1 MTCTYRFIGANGKQ
15 TVIKGQAAFKAF
27 LADGGLEQLRGEA
40 APKFSGR
47 QAVPQLAPEDVLQ
60 PDTVAAA
67 KDAITKYKK
76 AEAPDPLTPEERA
89 AGEDLLRPAFEA
101 AQRNKPGFDSV
112 LDQVAEK
119 VGGYAKK
126 PGIKKMQRAVT
137 KLATEQEWKVDTMKD
152 LLRGTI
158 VVSTFE
164 EAQEAIDEIGKVYTF
179 DRIKNRLSAD
189 MVDPDGN
196 TLPGKP
202 LPTGYQDI
210 LTNVVLEDGTVAEIQ
225 ISTPEMIAAKNLGHE
240 VYAFEREMPN
250 SPVKTRMVDLQ
261 KKIYS
266 EGLGAYEGRA
276 ANLLKTRAN
285 SAASIGSPFSRTSE
299 GLRGLGSGTQ
309 AVAER
314 QSGATVTGT
323 SATSKNIVPGG
334 KDLKSNFI
342 GTSKQSIPENEPAGK
357 AAPKLSRK
365 QGSVLDR
372 IPALETAAQ
381 GLKEGTVTREQY
393 NKLVNK
399 LKPVTPYAEVPAPA
413 TVADMERGL
422 TSDKVE
428 RIGVPSETL
437 KAGDPV
443 GLRLDIPAYSNNGVW
458 VVSVHEQGAGY
469 SAGKS
474 IGYESVAA
482 VTNPTFGVVEK
493 AALAIAGGKPK
504 ATIAVMKGDWKPI
517 TPKQASTSAKAAL
530 KSEKWVQVGMD
541 PTRHAYFYDRDSMEP
556 VVSADE
562 AIQIGPLVLAKNPV
576 YGKKS
581 DFAFSKRQQLRD
593 AADAIAKMDPD
604 IRDNTQL
611 GDFPGAAAG
620 YMLYEARILAK
631 KPTEKLKRVNENNSF
646 ALWQQFDYIANVD
659 GEYFGVAKQEDPDE
673 PDDESKFVYSFEP
686 LDASNDGA
694 TTATD
699 QTDELFK
706 EMRAS
711 LGGED
716 TNGPFTVA
724 FSTRQQAPNT
734 WPSIEEPDG
743 SEAKP
748 GESITVLRL
757 ASMEGLDNVNAA
769 SLKGLYSY
777 LSMIDDNETGAGSEA
792 AESDTIYAYKVTVPA
807 NGFGDYRLMGKGKV
821 KTGEAAVEAGRQK
834 AKYGGYWYSFPE
846 GTEAEM
852 LGSIPL
858 ADARKAAAKAERASE
873 DAAPWRKQP
882 LTDEE
887 AAKLKGNFD
896 FIGTAA
902 GTEALRE
909 ALGLN
914 FSRRQAGAEMMGINV
929 NQDGDNAYADK
940 IIDGEKTIETRASDS
955 LRPYV
960 GKRVAIVRTGAG
972 PAKAI
977 GEVTIGEPIV
987 VKTQKEFDG
996 YRDQTLVPKGS
1007 KFDIA
1012 PGGVKYLYPV
1022 SNPVRYEQERDVGT
1036 GIVARKVIEPKFSK
1050 RNIFGQ
1056 PAPLANW
1063 TAPLE
1068 TKADNVIY
1076 ALQDKQ
1082 IDTKR
1087 VIEAITQAGN
1097 QIEND
1102 WNVYL
1107 QEELF
1112 HGRTS
1117 KQTTDFLQT
1126 ELRPLVEDMQKRN
1139 VTLDQLEEYLHN
1151 RHAEER
1157 NEQIAKVNP
1166 NMPDGGSGIDTAD
1179 AKAYLDGLTPD
1190 QKRDFTA
1197 LAARI
1202 DAINQA
1208 TRDLL
1213 VNSGLESQE
1222 TVDAWEKAYSNY
1234 VPLYRDDI
1242 DFSTQGAGGMA
1253 TGQGYS
1259 VKGAAARRAMGS
1271 KKAVID
1277 ILANIAMQRERTI
1290 VRAEKNRVA
1299 MSLYGLAVQNPNT
1312 DFWLAIDPA
1321 GQKDPNRAMADL
1333 MTMGISPL
1341 DAKSIIEEPKQRY
1354 VDPNTGLVAERINP
1368 AIRSNPMV
1376 IATRIDGVEKYVFFN
1391 ANDERSQRMASALK
1405 NLDADQLGYITSNF
1419 IAPVTR
1425 WFAQVNTQ
1433 FNPIFGAINFIRDV
1447 QGGVFNLSSTVIA
1460 GEQATVAGEVF
1471 PAMKGIYQATRAE
1484 RKGRPAPAGSY
1495 AQLWDEFQQVG
1506 GQTGYR
1512 DQFVNSEDRAK
1523 ALQRML
1529 DPASW
1534 ATSPL
1539 GKVFTANG
1547 TLKVPMEVAR
1557 KTAAPL
1563 FDWLSD
1569 YNQTMENAVRLAA
1582 YKVALDKGLSKE
1594 EAASIAKNLT
1604 VNFNRKGQLA
1614 TQAGAWYAFFNA
1626 AIQSNARYIE
1636 TLRSPAG
1643 KKIIAGGLMI
1653 GTAQALLLAAA
1664 GFDEDEPPDFIKE
1677 RNLVIPLGTDG
1688 KYFTFPMP
1696 LGFNVIPNTSRVMT
1710 EWALSGFKNTPK
1722 RIGLITGAFLETFN
1736 PIGNSGWS
1744 AQTLAPT
1751 IADPLVALAENRDFT
1766 GKPIAKKD
1774 RSELSPTPGY
1784 TRTKDT
1790 ASWFSKQLSYYLN
1803 LATGGTDFKPGLF
1816 SPTPDQIDYLIG
1828 QITGGVGR
1836 EAMKVEQSITGA
1848 IKGEEVAP
1856 YKIPIVG
1863 RFYGDTQ
1870 ATANISGKFY
1880 ENLTMLNKHEAEING
1895 RKKRGEKLDEYY
1907 KDNPE
1912 ARLYKKANDIESDIT
1927 RLRKRLKALKE
1938 RKASDETIK
1947 LVNTQITAKMK
1958 RLNTMVKDAEK

>member
-1 MTCTYRFIGANGKQ
+1 MTCTYRFVGTNGKQ

-47 QAVPQLAPEDVLQ
+47 QA
-60 PDTVAAA
+60 
-67 KDAITKYKK
+67 
-76 AEAPDPLTPEERA
+76 
-89 AGEDLLRPAFEA
+89 
-101 AQRNKPGFDSV
+101 N
-112 LDQVAEK
+112 
-119 VGGYAKK
+119 
-126 PGIKKMQRAVT
+126 
-137 KLATEQEWKVDTMKD
+137 
-152 LLRGTI
+152 
-158 VVSTFE
+158 
-164 EAQEAIDEIGKVYTF
+164 
-179 DRIKNRLSAD
+179 
-189 MVDPDGN
+189 
-196 TLPGKP
+196 
-202 LPTGYQDI
+202 
-210 LTNVVLEDGTVAEIQ
+210 
-225 ISTPEMIAAKNLGHE
+225 
-240 VYAFEREMPN
+240 
-250 SPVKTRMVDLQ
+250 
-261 KKIYS
+261 
-266 EGLGAYEGRA
+266 
-276 ANLLKTRAN
+276 
-285 SAASIGSPFSRTSE
+285 
-299 GLRGLGSGTQ
+299 
-309 AVAER
+309 
-314 QSGATVTGT
+314 
-323 SATSKNIVPGG
+323 
-334 KDLKSNFI
+334 
-342 GTSKQSIPENEPAGK
+342 
-357 AAPKLSRK
+357 
-365 QGSVLDR
+365 VLDR

-381 GLKEGTVTREQY
+381 GVKEGTVTREQY
-393 NKLVNK
+393 SKLVNK
-399 LKPVTPYAEVPAPA
+399 LKPVTPYAEVPTPA
-413 TVADMERGL
+413 TVADMQRGL

-458 VVSVHEQGAGY
+458 VVSIHEQAAGY

-482 VTNPTFGVVEK
+482 VTKPTFGVVEK

-517 TPKQASTSAKAAL
+517 TPKQASATAKMAM
-530 KSEKWVQVGMD
+530 KNDNWVQVGMD
-541 PTRHAYFYDRDSMEP
+541 PTRHAYFYDRENMEP

-562 AIQIGPLVLAKNPV
+562 AVQIGPLVLAKNPV

-581 DFAFSKRQQLRD
+581 DFAFSKRQELRD
-593 AADAIAKMDPD
+593 AADAIANMDPEV
-604 IRDNTQL
+604 RDDTMI
-611 GDFPGAAAG
+611 GDFPGAADG
-620 YMLYEARILAK
+620 YMLYEARVLLK
-631 KPTEKLKRVNENNSF
+631 KPSEKLKRVNENNSF
-646 ALWQQFDYIANVD
+646 ELWNRYDYVANVD
-659 GEYFGVAKQEDPDE
+659 GELFGVTKQEDPDE
-673 PDDESKFVYSFEP
+673 PDDETKFVYSFAP
-686 LDASNDGA
+686 LDDPFKDV
-694 TTATD
+694 TTTTD

-711 LGGED
+711 LGAGPALSRRQTNTPEFKRFFKDSKVVDGNGEPLVVYHTGVVD
-716 TNGPFTVA
+716 TDELISGAEVQRRLGKKLIFANEGVYFTADPVYSA
-724 FSTRQQAPNT
+724 GYGRNREGVIMYPVYLSIQNPLVITNKKELNALEKLKRVFLSDKARKEAENAGISDRMVSMYITEQYKNELIKKGYDGIINEAYNEIVVFKPTQIKSATGNVGTFDATNPDIRFSRQQDIGAALEDRVDNDFDALVKEYNRLDGTDGGKVLDTDIARELSPEYQADRSRAGEVHEAVSKFIDKLYQERIENT
-734 WPSIEEPDG
+734 SPDG
-743 SEAKP
+743 VVVFMAGGGGAGKSSAGQLLADVFETADIVYDGTLSTYSKAERRIQTALDAGQDVYISYIYREPVDALRNGVLSRAMVTGRTVPLDGLVKGHAGSSE
-748 GESITVLRL
+748 VVNRL
-757 ASMEGLDNVNAA
+757 QEKFGNDPAFKIFAIDNSKGWGNAALVPLEDIPRVKMEGLKEEFENAT
-769 SLKGLYSY
+769 
-777 LSMIDDNETGAGSEA
+777 NEE
-792 AESDTIYAYKVTVPA
+792 Y
-807 NGFGDYRLMGKGKV
+807 
-821 KTGEAAVEAGRQK
+821 EAGRISETVYRATVGESVAATQ
-834 AKYGGYWYSFPE
+834 
-846 GTEAEM
+846 
-852 LGSIPL
+852 
-858 ADARKAAAKAERASE
+858 AD
-873 DAAPWRKQP
+873 RKQ
-882 LTDEE
+882 DEE
-887 AAKLKGNFD
+887 GVRR
-896 FIGTAA
+896 G
-902 GTEALRE
+902 RE
-909 ALGLN
+909 SG
-914 FSRRQAGAEMMGINV
+914 RQ
-929 NQDGDNAYADK
+929 
-940 IIDGEKTIETRASDS
+940 
-955 LRPYV
+955 
-960 GKRVAIVRTGAG
+960 
-972 PAKAI
+972 
-977 GEVTIGEPIV
+977 
-987 VKTQKEFDG
+987 
-996 YRDQTLVPKGS
+996 RD
-1007 KFDIA
+1007 A
-1012 PGGVKYLYPV
+1012 V
-1022 SNPVRYEQERDVGT
+1022 S
-1036 GIVARKVIEPKFSK
+1036 FSK

-1068 TKADNVIY
+1068 TKADNVLY
-1076 ALQDKQ
+1076 ALQNKQ

-1087 VIEAITQAGN
+1087 VIEAITQAGT

-1112 HGRTS
+1112 HGRTA

-1126 ELRPLVEDMQKRN
+1126 ELRPLVEDMQKRG
-1139 VTLDQLEEYLHN
+1139 VTLAELEEYLHN

-1157 NEQIAKVNP
+1157 NKKIAKVNP

-1179 AKAYLDGLTPD
+1179 AKAYLAGLTPE

-1202 DAINQA
+1202 DAINQT

-1222 TVDAWEKAYSNY
+1222 TIDAWDKAYSSY

-1242 DFSTQGAGGMA
+1242 DFSTQGAGGMG

-1259 VKGAAARRAMGS
+1259 VRGAASRRAMGS

-1376 IATRIDGVEKYVFFN
+1376 VATRIDGVEKYVFFN
-1391 ANDERSQRMASALK
+1391 ANDARSQRMASALK
-1405 NLDADQLGYITSNF
+1405 NLDADQLGYVTANF

-1433 FNPIFGAINFIRDV
+1433 FNPIFGAINFIRDSKGAMFNLSTTSIAGKQKAV
-1447 QGGVFNLSSTVIA
+1447 AGGVFS
-1460 GEQATVAGEVF
+1460 
-1471 PAMKGIYQATRAE
+1471 AMKGIYQATRAE

-1512 DQFVNSEDRAK
+1512 DQFVNAEDRAK

-1539 GKVFTANG
+1539 GKVFTAGG

-1569 YNQTMENAVRLAA
+1569 YNQTMENAVRLSA
-1582 YKVALDKGLSKE
+1582 YKVALDQGLSKE

-1604 VNFNRKGQLA
+1604 VNFNRKGQMA

-1626 AIQSNARYIE
+1626 AIQGSARLIE
-1636 TLRSPAG
+1636 TLRGPAG

-1653 GTAQALLLAAA
+1653 GTAQAFLLAAA

-1677 RNLVIPLGTDG
+1677 RNLIIPLGTGG
-1688 KYFTFPMP
+1688 KYLTLPMP

-1710 EWALSGFKNTPK
+1710 EWALSGFKDTPK
-1722 RIGLITGAFLETFN
+1722 RIGQITGALLETFN

-1744 AQTLAPT
+1744 VQTLAPT
-1751 IADPLVALAENRDFT
+1751 IVDPLVALAENRDFT
-1766 GKPIAKKD
+1766 GKNIAKKD

-1790 ASWFSKQLSYYLN
+1790 ASLFSKQLSYYLN

-1836 EAMKVEQSITGA
+1836 EVMKVEQSITGV

-1856 YKIPIVG
+1856 YKIPIAG
-1863 RFYGDTQ
+1863 RFYGDTE

-1880 ENLTMLNKHEAEING
+1880 ENLTKLNKHEAEIEG
-1895 RKKRGEKLDEYY
+1895 RKKRGEKLNEYY

-1912 ARLYKKANDIESDIT
+1912 ARLYKKANDVESDIT
-1927 RLRKRLKALKE
+1927 RLRKRLKALKD
-1938 RKASDETIK
+1938 RDASKESIK
-1947 LVNTQITAKMK
+1947 IVNTQITNKMK
-1958 RLNTMVKDAEK
+1958 RLNTMVKEAED

>member
-1 MTCTYRFIGANGKQ
+1 MTCTYRFVGTNGKQ
-15 TVIKGQAAFKAF
+15 TVIKGKAAFKAF
-27 LADGGLEQLRGEA
+27 LVDGGLEQLRGEA

-47 QAVPQLAPEDVLQ
+47 QA
-60 PDTVAAA
+60 
-67 KDAITKYKK
+67 
-76 AEAPDPLTPEERA
+76 
-89 AGEDLLRPAFEA
+89 
-101 AQRNKPGFDSV
+101 N
-112 LDQVAEK
+112 
-119 VGGYAKK
+119 
-126 PGIKKMQRAVT
+126 
-137 KLATEQEWKVDTMKD
+137 
-152 LLRGTI
+152 
-158 VVSTFE
+158 
-164 EAQEAIDEIGKVYTF
+164 
-179 DRIKNRLSAD
+179 
-189 MVDPDGN
+189 
-196 TLPGKP
+196 
-202 LPTGYQDI
+202 
-210 LTNVVLEDGTVAEIQ
+210 
-225 ISTPEMIAAKNLGHE
+225 
-240 VYAFEREMPN
+240 
-250 SPVKTRMVDLQ
+250 
-261 KKIYS
+261 
-266 EGLGAYEGRA
+266 
-276 ANLLKTRAN
+276 
-285 SAASIGSPFSRTSE
+285 
-299 GLRGLGSGTQ
+299 
-309 AVAER
+309 
-314 QSGATVTGT
+314 
-323 SATSKNIVPGG
+323 
-334 KDLKSNFI
+334 
-342 GTSKQSIPENEPAGK
+342 
-357 AAPKLSRK
+357 
-365 QGSVLDR
+365 VLDR

-381 GLKEGTVTREQY
+381 GVKEGTVTREQY
-393 NKLVNK
+393 DKLVNK
-399 LKPVTPYAEVPAPA
+399 LKPVTPYAEVPTPA
-413 TVADMERGL
+413 TVADMQRGL

-458 VVSVHEQGAGY
+458 VVSIHEQGAGY

-482 VTNPTFGVVEK
+482 VTKPTFGVVEK

-517 TPKQASTSAKAAL
+517 TPKQASATAKMAM
-530 KSEKWVQVGMD
+530 KNDNWVQVGMD
-541 PTRHAYFYDRDSMEP
+541 PTRHAYFYDRENMEP

-562 AIQIGPLVLAKNPV
+562 AVQIGPLVLAKNPV

-581 DFAFSKRQQLRD
+581 DFAFSKRQELRD
-593 AADAIAKMDPD
+593 AADAIAKMDPEV
-604 IRDNTQL
+604 RDDTMI
-611 GDFPGAAAG
+611 GDFPGAADG
-620 YMLYEARILAK
+620 YMLYEARVLLK
-631 KPTEKLKRVNENNSF
+631 KPSEKLKRVNENNSF
-646 ALWQQFDYIANVD
+646 ELWNRYDYVANVD
-659 GEYFGVAKQEDPDE
+659 GELFGVTKQEDPDE
-673 PDDESKFVYSFEP
+673 PDDETRFVYSFAP
-686 LDASNDGA
+686 LDNPNNDV
-694 TTATD
+694 TTVTD

-711 LGGED
+711 LGA
-716 TNGPFTVA
+716 GPA
-724 FSTRQQAPNT
+724 FSQRQ
-734 WPSIEEPDG
+734 
-743 SEAKP
+743 KP
-748 GESITVLRL
+748 VYAYEVVDPRDNNKVMGQYQSVETAR
-757 ASMEGLDNVNAA
+757 AGRDRLDN
-769 SLKGLYSY
+769 
-777 LSMIDDNETGAGSEA
+777 
-792 AESDTIYAYKVTVPA
+792 
-807 NGFGDYRLMGKGKV
+807 
-821 KTGEAAVEAGRQK
+821 
-834 AKYGGYWYSFPE
+834 KYGGYRYRVRKIESGEVKLSRRQTNTPE
-846 GTEAEM
+846 FKRFFKDSKVVDENGQPLVMYHFTDADFNAFDTTRRAVGGEGSWFSNTPGKGYGDENENIMPVYLSLQNPKVIDQMRESDDVLKKKFIEQGYDGVVMMREGKLITAVAFRPEQIKSATGNVGAFDVTNPDIRFSRQQDIGAALEDRVDNDFDALVKEYNRLDGTDGGKVLDTDIARELSPEYRADRSRAGEVHEAVSKFIDKLYQERIENTSPDGVVVFM
-852 LGSIPL
+852 AGGGGAGKSSAGQLL
-858 ADARKAAAKAERASE
+858 ADVFETADIVYDGTLSTYSKAERRIQTALDAGQDVYISYIYREPVDALRNGVLSRAMVTGRTVPLDGLVKGHAGSSE
-873 DAAPWRKQP
+873 AVNRLQEKFGDNPAFKIYAIDNSKGLGKATLEPLENIPRVKMEGLKEEFENATYEEYEAGRISETVYRATVGESVAAAQADRKQ
-882 LTDEE
+882 DEE
-887 AAKLKGNFD
+887 GVRR
-896 FIGTAA
+896 G
-902 GTEALRE
+902 RE
-909 ALGLN
+909 SG
-914 FSRRQAGAEMMGINV
+914 RQ
-929 NQDGDNAYADK
+929 
-940 IIDGEKTIETRASDS
+940 
-955 LRPYV
+955 
-960 GKRVAIVRTGAG
+960 
-972 PAKAI
+972 
-977 GEVTIGEPIV
+977 
-987 VKTQKEFDG
+987 
-996 YRDQTLVPKGS
+996 RD
-1007 KFDIA
+1007 A
-1012 PGGVKYLYPV
+1012 V
-1022 SNPVRYEQERDVGT
+1022 S
-1036 GIVARKVIEPKFSK
+1036 FSK

-1068 TKADNVIY
+1068 TKADNVLY
-1076 ALQDKQ
+1076 ALQNKQ

-1087 VIEAITQAGN
+1087 VIEAITQAGT

-1112 HGRTS
+1112 HGRTA

-1126 ELRPLVEDMQKRN
+1126 ELRPLVEDMQKRG
-1139 VTLDQLEEYLHN
+1139 VTLAQFEEYLHN

-1157 NEQIAKVNP
+1157 NKKIAKVNP

-1179 AKAYLDGLTPD
+1179 AKAYLAGLTPE

-1202 DAINQA
+1202 DAINQT

-1222 TVDAWEKAYSNY
+1222 TINAWDKAYSSY

-1242 DFSTQGAGGMA
+1242 DFSTQGAGGMG

-1259 VKGAAARRAMGS
+1259 VRGAASRRAMGS

-1376 IATRIDGVEKYVFFN
+1376 VATRVDGVEKYVFFN

-1405 NLDADQLGYITSNF
+1405 NLDADQLGYITANF
-1419 IAPVTR
+1419 IAPATR

-1433 FNPIFGAINFIRDV
+1433 FNPIFGAINFIRDSK
-1447 QGGVFNLSSTVIA
+1447 GAMFNLSTTAIA
-1460 GEQATVAGEVF
+1460 GKQKAVAGGVF
-1471 PAMKGIYQATRAE
+1471 PAMKGIYQATRTE
-1484 RKGRPAPAGSY
+1484 RKGGPAPAGSY

-1539 GKVFTANG
+1539 GKVFTAGG
-1547 TLKVPMEVAR
+1547 TLKVPMEIAR

-1569 YNQTMENAVRLAA
+1569 YNQTMENAVRLSA
-1582 YKVALDKGLSKE
+1582 YKVALDQGLSKE

-1604 VNFNRKGQLA
+1604 VNFNRKGQMA

-1626 AIQSNARYIE
+1626 AIQGSARLIE
-1636 TLRSPAG
+1636 TLRGPAG

-1653 GTAQALLLAAA
+1653 GTAQAFLLAAA

-1677 RNLVIPLGTDG
+1677 RNLIIPLGTGG
-1688 KYFTFPMP
+1688 KYLTLPMP

-1710 EWALSGFKNTPK
+1710 EWALSGFKETPK
-1722 RIGLITGAFLETFN
+1722 RIGQITGALLETFN

-1744 AQTLAPT
+1744 VQTLAPT
-1751 IADPLVALAENRDFT
+1751 IIDPLVALAENRDFT
-1766 GKPIAKKD
+1766 GKNIAKKD
-1774 RSELSPTPGY
+1774 RSELAPTPGY

-1790 ASWFSKQLSYYLN
+1790 ASFFSKQLSYYLN

-1836 EAMKVEQSITGA
+1836 EAMKIEQSITGA
-1848 IKGEEVAP
+1848 VKGEEVAP

-1863 RFYGDTQ
+1863 RFYGDTE

-1880 ENLTMLNKHEAEING
+1880 ENLTKLNKHEAEIEG

-1912 ARLYKKANDIESDIT
+1912 ARLYKKANDVESDIT
-1927 RLRKRLKALKE
+1927 RLRKRLKVLKE
-1938 RKASDETIK
+1938 RDASKESIK
-1947 LVNTQITAKMK
+1947 LVNTQITNKMK
-1958 RLNTMVKDAEK
+1958 RLNTMVKEAED

>member
-1 MTCTYRFIGANGKQ
+1 MTCTYRFVGTNGKQ

-47 QAVPQLAPEDVLQ
+47 QA
-60 PDTVAAA
+60 
-67 KDAITKYKK
+67 
-76 AEAPDPLTPEERA
+76 
-89 AGEDLLRPAFEA
+89 
-101 AQRNKPGFDSV
+101 N
-112 LDQVAEK
+112 
-119 VGGYAKK
+119 
-126 PGIKKMQRAVT
+126 
-137 KLATEQEWKVDTMKD
+137 
-152 LLRGTI
+152 
-158 VVSTFE
+158 
-164 EAQEAIDEIGKVYTF
+164 
-179 DRIKNRLSAD
+179 
-189 MVDPDGN
+189 
-196 TLPGKP
+196 
-202 LPTGYQDI
+202 
-210 LTNVVLEDGTVAEIQ
+210 
-225 ISTPEMIAAKNLGHE
+225 
-240 VYAFEREMPN
+240 
-250 SPVKTRMVDLQ
+250 
-261 KKIYS
+261 
-266 EGLGAYEGRA
+266 
-276 ANLLKTRAN
+276 
-285 SAASIGSPFSRTSE
+285 
-299 GLRGLGSGTQ
+299 
-309 AVAER
+309 
-314 QSGATVTGT
+314 
-323 SATSKNIVPGG
+323 
-334 KDLKSNFI
+334 
-342 GTSKQSIPENEPAGK
+342 
-357 AAPKLSRK
+357 
-365 QGSVLDR
+365 VLDR

-381 GLKEGTVTREQY
+381 GIKEGTVTREQY
-393 NKLVNK
+393 SKLVNK

-413 TVADMERGL
+413 TVADMQRGL

-428 RIGVPSETL
+428 RIGVPSKTL

-443 GLRLDIPAYSNNGVW
+443 GLRLDIPAYANHGVW
-458 VVSVHEQGAGY
+458 VVSVHEQEAGY

-482 VTNPTFGVVEK
+482 VTKPTFGVVEK

-504 ATIAVMKGDWKPI
+504 ATIAVMKGDWKPV
-517 TPKQASTSAKAAL
+517 TPKQASTAAKAAL
-530 KSEKWVQVGMD
+530 KSDKWVQVGMD

-581 DFAFSKRQQLRD
+581 DFAFSKRQEIRE

-604 IRDNTQL
+604 VRDDTQL
-611 GDFPGAAAG
+611 GDFPGAASG
-620 YMLYEARILAK
+620 YMLYEARVMLK
-631 KPTEKLKRVNENNSF
+631 KPSDKLKRVNENNSF
-646 ALWQQFDYIANVD
+646 ALWQQFDFIANVD
-659 GEYFGVAKQEDPDE
+659 GEHFGIAKQEDPDE
-673 PDDESKFVYSFEP
+673 PDDETKFVYSFEP
-686 LDASNDGA
+686 LDNPDGGA
-694 TTATD
+694 TTTTD

-711 LGGED
+711 LGGAPALSRRQDDIGAKLQDRVDNDFDALVKEYNRLDGTDGGKVLD
-716 TNGPFTVA
+716 TDIARELSPEYRADRSRAGEVHEAVSSFIDKLYQE
-724 FSTRQQAPNT
+724 RIENT
-734 WPSIEEPDG
+734 SPDG
-743 SEAKP
+743 VVVFMAGGGGAGKSSAGQLLADVFETADIVYDGTLSTYNKAERRIQTALDAGQDVYISYIYREPVDALRNGVLSRAMKTGRTVPLDGLVKGHAGSSE
-748 GESITVLRL
+748 TVNRL
-757 ASMEGLDNVNAA
+757 QEKFGNDPAFKIFAIDNSRGVGKATLVPLEDIPRVKMEGLKEEFENAT
-769 SLKGLYSY
+769 
-777 LSMIDDNETGAGSEA
+777 NEE
-792 AESDTIYAYKVTVPA
+792 Y
-807 NGFGDYRLMGKGKV
+807 
-821 KTGEAAVEAGRQK
+821 EAGRISETVYR
-834 AKYGGYWYSFPE
+834 ATVGESV
-846 GTEAEM
+846 
-852 LGSIPL
+852 
-858 ADARKAAAKAERASE
+858 AAAQA
-873 DAAPWRKQP
+873 DRKQ
-882 LTDEE
+882 DEE
-887 AAKLKGNFD
+887 GV
-896 FIGTAA
+896 
-902 GTEALRE
+902 
-909 ALGLN
+909 
-914 FSRRQAGAEMMGINV
+914 RRRGEFG
-929 NQDGDNAYADK
+929 GERNA
-940 IIDGEKTIETRASDS
+940 
-955 LRPYV
+955 
-960 GKRVAIVRTGAG
+960 
-972 PAKAI
+972 
-977 GEVTIGEPIV
+977 
-987 VKTQKEFDG
+987 
-996 YRDQTLVPKGS
+996 
-1007 KFDIA
+1007 
-1012 PGGVKYLYPV
+1012 V
-1022 SNPVRYEQERDVGT
+1022 S
-1036 GIVARKVIEPKFSK
+1036 FSK

-1068 TKADNVIY
+1068 TKADTVLY
-1076 ALQDKQ
+1076 ALQNKQ

-1087 VIEAITQAGN
+1087 VIEAITQAGTR
-1097 QIEND
+1097 IEND

-1112 HGRTS
+1112 HGRTA

-1126 ELRPLVEDMQKRN
+1126 ELRPLVEDMQRRK
-1139 VTLDQLEEYLHN
+1139 VTLAQLEEYLHN

-1157 NEQIAKVNP
+1157 NKQIAKVNP

-1179 AKAYLDGLTPD
+1179 AKAYLAGLTPD
-1190 QKRDFTA
+1190 QKRNFTA

-1202 DAINQA
+1202 DAINQN

-1242 DFSTQGAGGMA
+1242 DFSTQGAGGMR

-1259 VKGAAARRAMGS
+1259 VRGGASRRAMGS

-1333 MTMGISPL
+1333 MTLGISPL
-1341 DAKSIIEEPKQRY
+1341 DAKNIIEEPKQRY

-1376 IATRIDGVEKYVFFN
+1376 VAARVDGVEKYVFFN

-1405 NLDADQLGYITSNF
+1405 NLDADQLGYITANF
-1419 IAPVTR
+1419 IAPATR
-1425 WFAQVNTQ
+1425 WFASVNTQ
-1433 FNPIFGAINFIRDV
+1433 YNPIFGAINFIRDSK
-1447 QGGVFNLSSTVIA
+1447 GAMFNLSTTAIA
-1460 GEQATVAGEVF
+1460 GQQKAVAGGVF

-1495 AQLWDEFQQVG
+1495 AQLWEEFQEVG

-1534 ATSPL
+1534 ANSPL
-1539 GKVFTANG
+1539 GRVFTAGG

-1569 YNQTMENAVRLAA
+1569 YNQTMENAVRLSA
-1582 YKVALDKGLSKE
+1582 YKVALDRGLSKE
-1594 EAASIAKNLT
+1594 EAASVAKNLT
-1604 VNFNRKGQLA
+1604 VNFNRKGQMA

-1626 AIQSNARYIE
+1626 AIQGSARLIE
-1636 TLRSPAG
+1636 TLRGPAG

-1653 GTAQALLLAAA
+1653 GTAQAFLLAAA
-1664 GFDEDEPPDFIKE
+1664 GFDDDEPPDFIKE
-1677 RNLVIPLGTDG
+1677 RNLIIPLGTGG
-1688 KYFTFPMP
+1688 KYLTLPMP

-1722 RIGLITGAFLETFN
+1722 RIGQITGAFLETFN

-1744 AQTLAPT
+1744 VQTLAPT
-1751 IADPLVALAENRDFT
+1751 IVDPLVALAENRDFT

-1774 RSELSPTPGY
+1774 RSDLSPTPGY

-1790 ASWFSKQLSYYLN
+1790 ASWFSKQFSYFLN
-1803 LATGGTDFKPGLF
+1803 LATGGTNYKPGLF

-1836 EAMKVEQSITGA
+1836 EAMKIEQSITGA
-1848 IKGEEVAP
+1848 VKGEEVAP
-1856 YKIPIVG
+1856 YKIPIAG

-1880 ENLTMLNKHEAEING
+1880 ENLTMLNKHEAEIKG
-1895 RKKRGEKLDEYY
+1895 RKKDRESLGDYY
-1907 KDNPE
+1907 EQYPE
-1912 ARLYKKANDIESDIT
+1912 ARLYEKANSIESDIKS
-1927 RLRKRLKALKE
+1927 LNKRLKELKDK
-1938 RKASDETIK
+1938 KASDESIK
-1947 LVNTQITAKMK
+1947 IVKTQITSKMK
-1958 RLNTMVKDAEK
+1958 RLNDMVKEVEK

>member
-1 MTCTYRFIGANGKQ
+1 MTCTYRFTGANGKQ

-40 APKFSGR
+40 APKFSK
-47 QAVPQLAPEDVLQ
+47 QQNLPELAPEDVLR
-60 PDTVAAA
+60 PDTIAAA

-76 AEAPDPLTPEERA
+76 AEGPDPLTAEDRA
-89 AGEDLLRPAFEA
+89 LGEIMLQPALEA
-101 AQRNKPGFDSV
+101 AKNNKPGFDAV
-112 LDQVAEK
+112 LDKVAEK
-119 VGGYAKK
+119 IGGYAKK

-137 KLATEQEWKVDTMKD
+137 KLVTEQEWDVASMKD

-189 MVDPDGN
+189 MVDPDGK

-240 VYAFEREMPN
+240 VYAFEREMSN

-261 KKIYS
+261 KNIYS
-266 EGLGAYEGRA
+266 EGLEAYKRRALASASARSPARA
-276 ANLLKTRAN
+276 ANFLKTSAN

-342 GTSKQSIPENEPAGK
+342 GTSEQSIPENEPAGK

-365 QGSVLDR
+365 QGGVLDR

-381 GLKEGTVTREQY
+381 GIKEGTVTKEQY

-399 LKPVTPYAEVPAPA
+399 LKPVTPYTEVPSPA
-413 TVADMERGL
+413 TQADMERGL

-443 GLRLDIPAYSNNGVW
+443 GLRLDIPAYANHGVW
-458 VVSVHEQGAGY
+458 VVSVHEQEAGY
-469 SAGKS
+469 AAGKS

-482 VTNPTFGVVEK
+482 VTKPTFGVVEK

-504 ATIAVMKGDWKPI
+504 ATIAVMKGDWKPV
-517 TPKQASTSAKAAL
+517 TPKQASATAKMAM
-530 KSEKWVQVGMD
+530 KNDNWVQVGMD
-541 PTRHAYFYDRDSMEP
+541 PTRHAYFYDRENMEP

-562 AIQIGPLVLAKNPV
+562 AVQIGPLVLAKNPV

-581 DFAFSKRQQLRD
+581 DFAFSKRQELRD
-593 AADAIAKMDPD
+593 AADAIAKMDPEV
-604 IRDNTQL
+604 RDDTMI
-611 GDFPGAAAG
+611 GDFPGAADG
-620 YMLYEARILAK
+620 YMLYEARVLLK
-631 KPTEKLKRVNENNSF
+631 KPSEKLKRVNENNSF
-646 ALWQQFDYIANVD
+646 ELWNRYDYVANVD
-659 GEYFGVAKQEDPDE
+659 GELFGVTKQEDPDE
-673 PDDESKFVYSFEP
+673 PDDESKFVYSFAP
-686 LDASNDGA
+686 LDDPFKDV

-711 LGGED
+711 LG
-716 TNGPFTVA
+716 
-724 FSTRQQAPNT
+724 
-734 WPSIEEPDG
+734 
-743 SEAKP
+743 
-748 GESITVLRL
+748 
-757 ASMEGLDNVNAA
+757 
-769 SLKGLYSY
+769 
-777 LSMIDDNETGAGSEA
+777 
-792 AESDTIYAYKVTVPA
+792 
-807 NGFGDYRLMGKGKV
+807 
-821 KTGEAAVEAGRQK
+821 
-834 AKYGGYWYSFPE
+834 
-846 GTEAEM
+846 
-852 LGSIPL
+852 
-858 ADARKAAAKAERASE
+858 
-873 DAAPWRKQP
+873 AAP
-882 LTDEE
+882 
-887 AAKLKGNFD
+887 
-896 FIGTAA
+896 
-902 GTEALRE
+902 AL
-909 ALGLN
+909 
-914 FSRRQAGAEMMGINV
+914 SRRQAGAEMMGINV

-940 IIDGEKTIETRASDS
+940 IVDGEKTIETRASDS

-1022 SNPVRYEQERDVGT
+1022 SKPVRYEQERDVGT
-1036 GIVARKVIEPKFSK
+1036 GIVARKVIEPKPDIRYSK

-1068 TKADNVIY
+1068 TKADNVLY
-1076 ALQDKQ
+1076 ALQNKQ

-1087 VIEAITQAGN
+1087 VIEAITQAGT

-1102 WNVYL
+1102 WNAYL

-1112 HGRTS
+1112 HGRTA

-1126 ELRPLVEDMQKRN
+1126 ELRPLVEDMQKRGVN
-1139 VTLDQLEEYLHN
+1139 LDEFEEYLHN

-1157 NEQIAKVNP
+1157 NKQIAKVNQ

-1179 AKAYLDGLTPD
+1179 AKAYLAGLTPD

-1202 DAINQA
+1202 DAINQN

-1222 TVDAWEKAYSNY
+1222 MVDAWEKSYSSY

-1242 DFSTQGAGGMA
+1242 DFSTQGAGGMR

-1259 VKGAAARRAMGS
+1259 VKGAASRRAMGS
-1271 KKAVID
+1271 KKPVID

-1321 GQKDPNRAMADL
+1321 GQKDSNRAMADL
-1333 MTMGISPL
+1333 MTLGISPL
-1341 DAKSIIEEPKQRY
+1341 DAKNIIEEPKQRY

-1376 IATRIDGVEKYVFFN
+1376 VATRVDGVEKYVFFN

-1405 NLDADQLGYITSNF
+1405 NLDADQLGYVTANF
-1419 IAPVTR
+1419 IAPATR

-1433 FNPIFGAINFIRDV
+1433 FNPIFGAINFIRDSK
-1447 QGGVFNLSSTVIA
+1447 GAMFNLSTTAIA
-1460 GEQATVAGEVF
+1460 GKQKAVAAGVF
-1471 PAMKGIYQATRAE
+1471 SAMKGIYQATRAE
-1484 RKGRPAPAGSY
+1484 RKGGPAPAGSY

-1539 GKVFTANG
+1539 GKVFTAGG

-1569 YNQTMENAVRLAA
+1569 YNQTMENAVRLSA
-1582 YKVALDKGLSKE
+1582 YKVALDQGLSKE

-1604 VNFNRKGQLA
+1604 VNFNRKGQMA

-1626 AIQSNARYIE
+1626 AIQGSARLIE
-1636 TLRSPAG
+1636 TLRGPAG
-1643 KKIIAGGLMI
+1643 KKIVAGGLMI
-1653 GTAQALLLAAA
+1653 GTAQAFLLAAA

-1677 RNLVIPLGTDG
+1677 RNLIIPLGTGG
-1688 KYFTFPMP
+1688 KYLTLPMP

-1710 EWALSGFKNTPK
+1710 EWAMSGFKNTPK
-1722 RIGLITGAFLETFN
+1722 RIGQITGAFLETFN

-1744 AQTLAPT
+1744 VQTLAPT
-1751 IADPLVALAENRDFT
+1751 IVDPLVALAENKDFT
-1766 GKPIAKKD
+1766 GKNIAKKD

-1790 ASWFSKQLSYYLN
+1790 ASWFSKQFSYYLN
-1803 LATGGTDFKPGLF
+1803 LATGGTDYKPGLF

-1836 EAMKVEQSITGA
+1836 EAMKIEQSITGA
-1848 IKGEEVAP
+1848 VKGEEVAP

-1880 ENLTMLNKHEAEING
+1880 ENLTMLNKHEAEIKG
-1895 RKKRGEKLDEYY
+1895 RKKDRESLSDYY
-1907 KDNPE
+1907 EQYPE
-1912 ARLYKKANDIESDIT
+1912 ARLYEKANSIESDIKS
-1927 RLRKRLKALKE
+1927 LNKRLKELKE
-1938 RKASDETIK
+1938 REGSEESVKIVK
-1947 LVNTQITAKMK
+1947 TQITAKMK
-1958 RLNTMVKDAEK
+1958 RLNDMVKDAEE

>member
-1 MTCTYRFIGANGKQ
+1 MTCTYRFIGTNGKQ

-47 QAVPQLAPEDVLQ
+47 QA
-60 PDTVAAA
+60 
-67 KDAITKYKK
+67 
-76 AEAPDPLTPEERA
+76 
-89 AGEDLLRPAFEA
+89 
-101 AQRNKPGFDSV
+101 N
-112 LDQVAEK
+112 
-119 VGGYAKK
+119 
-126 PGIKKMQRAVT
+126 
-137 KLATEQEWKVDTMKD
+137 
-152 LLRGTI
+152 
-158 VVSTFE
+158 
-164 EAQEAIDEIGKVYTF
+164 
-179 DRIKNRLSAD
+179 
-189 MVDPDGN
+189 
-196 TLPGKP
+196 
-202 LPTGYQDI
+202 
-210 LTNVVLEDGTVAEIQ
+210 
-225 ISTPEMIAAKNLGHE
+225 
-240 VYAFEREMPN
+240 
-250 SPVKTRMVDLQ
+250 
-261 KKIYS
+261 
-266 EGLGAYEGRA
+266 
-276 ANLLKTRAN
+276 
-285 SAASIGSPFSRTSE
+285 
-299 GLRGLGSGTQ
+299 
-309 AVAER
+309 
-314 QSGATVTGT
+314 
-323 SATSKNIVPGG
+323 
-334 KDLKSNFI
+334 
-342 GTSKQSIPENEPAGK
+342 
-357 AAPKLSRK
+357 
-365 QGSVLDR
+365 VLDR

-381 GLKEGTVTREQY
+381 GVKEGTVTREQY
-393 NKLVNK
+393 SKLVNK

-413 TVADMERGL
+413 TVADMQRGL

-458 VVSVHEQGAGY
+458 VVSIHEQGAGY

-482 VTNPTFGVVEK
+482 VTKPTFGVVEK

-504 ATIAVMKGDWKPI
+504 ATIAVMKGDWKPV
-517 TPKQASTSAKAAL
+517 TPKQASTTAKAAL
-530 KSEKWVQVGMD
+530 KSDKWVQVGMD
-541 PTRHAYFYDRDSMEP
+541 PTRHAYFYDRASMEP

-581 DFAFSKRQQLRD
+581 DFAFSKRQELRD
-593 AADAIAKMDPD
+593 AADAIAKMDPEV
-604 IRDNTQL
+604 RDDTMI
-611 GDFPGAAAG
+611 GDFPGAADG
-620 YMLYEARILAK
+620 YMLYEARVLLK
-631 KPTEKLKRVNENNSF
+631 KPSEKLKRVNENNSF
-646 ALWQQFDYIANVD
+646 ELWNRYDFIANVD

-673 PDDESKFVYSFEP
+673 EDDETKFIYSFAP
-686 LDASNDGA
+686 LDNPDNDV
-694 TTATD
+694 TTVTD

-711 LGGED
+711 LGEAPALSRRQTNTPEFKRFFKDSKVVDENGEPLVVYHTGVVD
-716 TNGPFTVA
+716 TDELISGAEVQRRLGKKLIFANEGVYFTADPVYSA
-724 FSTRQQAPNT
+724 AYGRNREGVIMYPVYLSIQNPLVITNKKELNALEKLKRVFLSDKARKEAENAGISDRMVSMYITEQYKNELIKKGYDGIINEAYNEIVVFKPTQIKSATGNVGTFDVTNPDIRFSKQQDIGAALEDRVDNDFDALVKEYNRLDGTEGGKVLDTDIARELSPEYRADRSRAGEVHEAVSKFIDKLYQERIENT
-734 WPSIEEPDG
+734 SPDG
-743 SEAKP
+743 VVVFMAGGGGAGKSSAGELISEVF
-748 GESITVLRL
+748 ESADIVYDGTLSTYSKAERRIQTALDAGQDVYISYIYREPIDALRNGVLSRAMTTGRTVPLDGLVKGHAGSSETVNRL
-757 ASMEGLDNVNAA
+757 QEKFGNDPAFKIYAIDNSKGWGKATLQSLEDIPRVKMEGLKEEFENAT
-769 SLKGLYSY
+769 YEEY
-777 LSMIDDNETGAGSEA
+777 
-792 AESDTIYAYKVTVPA
+792 
-807 NGFGDYRLMGKGKV
+807 
-821 KTGEAAVEAGRQK
+821 EAGRI
-834 AKYGGYWYSFPE
+834 S
-846 GTEAEM
+846 EAVYRATVGE
-852 LGSIPL
+852 SV
-858 ADARKAAAKAERASE
+858 AAAQA
-873 DAAPWRKQP
+873 DRKQ
-882 LTDEE
+882 DE
-887 AAKLKGNFD
+887 KSVRQG
-896 FIGTAA
+896 
-902 GTEALRE
+902 RE
-909 ALGLN
+909 SG
-914 FSRRQAGAEMMGINV
+914 RQR
-929 NQDGDNAYADK
+929 NA
-940 IIDGEKTIETRASDS
+940 
-955 LRPYV
+955 
-960 GKRVAIVRTGAG
+960 
-972 PAKAI
+972 
-977 GEVTIGEPIV
+977 
-987 VKTQKEFDG
+987 
-996 YRDQTLVPKGS
+996 
-1007 KFDIA
+1007 
-1012 PGGVKYLYPV
+1012 V
-1022 SNPVRYEQERDVGT
+1022 S
-1036 GIVARKVIEPKFSK
+1036 FSK

-1068 TKADNVIY
+1068 TKADNVLY
-1076 ALQDKQ
+1076 ALQNKQ

-1087 VIEAITQAGN
+1087 VIEAITQAGT

-1112 HGRTS
+1112 HGRTA

-1126 ELRPLVEDMQKRN
+1126 ELRPLVEDMQKRG
-1139 VTLDQLEEYLHN
+1139 VTLAEFEEYLHN

-1157 NEQIAKVNP
+1157 NKKIAKVNP
-1166 NMPDGGSGIDTAD
+1166 KMPDGGSGIDTAD
-1179 AKAYLDGLTPD
+1179 AKAYLAGLTPE

-1202 DAINQA
+1202 DAINQT

-1222 TVDAWEKAYSNY
+1222 TIDAWDKAYSNY

-1242 DFSTQGAGGMA
+1242 DFSTQGAGGMG

-1259 VKGAAARRAMGS
+1259 VKGAASRRAMGS

-1376 IATRIDGVEKYVFFN
+1376 VATRVDGVEKYVFFN

-1433 FNPIFGAINFIRDV
+1433 FNPIFGAINFIRDSK
-1447 QGGVFNLSSTVIA
+1447 GAMFNLSTTAIA
-1460 GEQATVAGEVF
+1460 GKQKAVAGGVF

-1539 GKVFTANG
+1539 GKVFTAGG

-1569 YNQTMENAVRLAA
+1569 YNQTMENAVRLSA
-1582 YKVALDKGLSKE
+1582 YKVALDQGMSKE
-1594 EAASIAKNLT
+1594 EAASVAKNLT
-1604 VNFNRKGQLA
+1604 VNFNRKGQMA

-1626 AIQSNARYIE
+1626 AIQGSARLIE
-1636 TLRSPAG
+1636 TLRGPAG

-1653 GTAQALLLAAA
+1653 GTAQAFLLAAA

-1677 RNLVIPLGTDG
+1677 RNLIIPLGIGG
-1688 KYFTFPMP
+1688 KYLTLPMP

-1710 EWALSGFKNTPK
+1710 EWAMSGFKDTPK
-1722 RIGLITGAFLETFN
+1722 RIGQITGALLETFN

-1744 AQTLAPT
+1744 VQTLAPT
-1751 IADPLVALAENRDFT
+1751 IIDPLVALAENRDFT

-1774 RSELSPTPGY
+1774 RSDLSPTPGY

-1790 ASWFSKQLSYYLN
+1790 ASFFSKQFSYYLN
-1803 LATGGTDFKPGLF
+1803 LATGGTDYKPGLF

-1828 QITGGVGR
+1828 QVTGGVGR
-1836 EAMKVEQSITGA
+1836 EAMKIEQSITGA

-1856 YKIPIVG
+1856 YKMPIVG
-1863 RFYGDTQ
+1863 RFYGDTE

-1880 ENLTMLNKHEAEING
+1880 ENLTMLNKHEAEIKG
-1895 RKKRGEKLDEYY
+1895 RKKDRESLADYYEEY
-1907 KDNPE
+1907 PE
-1912 ARLYKKANDIESDIT
+1912 ARLFEKANSIESDIKS
-1927 RLRKRLKALKE
+1927 LNKRLKELKE
-1938 RKASDETIK
+1938 KKASDESMKIVK
-1947 LVNTQITAKMK
+1947 TQITAKMK
-1958 RLNTMVKDAEK
+1958 RLNDMVKDVEK

>member
-1 MTCTYRFIGANGKQ
+1 MTCTYRFVGTNGKQ

-47 QAVPQLAPEDVLQ
+47 QA
-60 PDTVAAA
+60 
-67 KDAITKYKK
+67 
-76 AEAPDPLTPEERA
+76 
-89 AGEDLLRPAFEA
+89 
-101 AQRNKPGFDSV
+101 N
-112 LDQVAEK
+112 
-119 VGGYAKK
+119 
-126 PGIKKMQRAVT
+126 
-137 KLATEQEWKVDTMKD
+137 
-152 LLRGTI
+152 
-158 VVSTFE
+158 
-164 EAQEAIDEIGKVYTF
+164 
-179 DRIKNRLSAD
+179 
-189 MVDPDGN
+189 
-196 TLPGKP
+196 
-202 LPTGYQDI
+202 
-210 LTNVVLEDGTVAEIQ
+210 
-225 ISTPEMIAAKNLGHE
+225 
-240 VYAFEREMPN
+240 
-250 SPVKTRMVDLQ
+250 
-261 KKIYS
+261 
-266 EGLGAYEGRA
+266 
-276 ANLLKTRAN
+276 
-285 SAASIGSPFSRTSE
+285 
-299 GLRGLGSGTQ
+299 
-309 AVAER
+309 
-314 QSGATVTGT
+314 
-323 SATSKNIVPGG
+323 
-334 KDLKSNFI
+334 
-342 GTSKQSIPENEPAGK
+342 
-357 AAPKLSRK
+357 
-365 QGSVLDR
+365 VLDR

-381 GLKEGTVTREQY
+381 GIKEGTVTREQY
-393 NKLVNK
+393 SKLVNK

-413 TVADMERGL
+413 TVADMQRGL

-428 RIGVPSETL
+428 RIGIPSKTL

-443 GLRLDIPAYSNNGVW
+443 GLRLDIPAYANHGVW
-458 VVSVHEQGAGY
+458 VVSVHEQEAGY

-482 VTNPTFGVVEK
+482 VTKPTFGVVEK

-504 ATIAVMKGDWKPI
+504 ATIAVMKGDWKPV
-517 TPKQASTSAKAAL
+517 TPKQASTAAKAAL
-530 KSEKWVQVGMD
+530 KSDKWVQVGMD

-581 DFAFSKRQQLRD
+581 DFAFSKRQEIRE

-604 IRDNTQL
+604 VRDDTQL
-611 GDFPGAAAG
+611 GDFPGAASG
-620 YMLYEARILAK
+620 YMLYEARVMLK
-631 KPTEKLKRVNENNSF
+631 KPSDKLKRVNENNSF
-646 ALWQQFDYIANVD
+646 ALWQQFDFIANVD
-659 GEYFGVAKQEDPDE
+659 GEHFGIAKQEDPDE
-673 PDDESKFVYSFEP
+673 PDDETKFVYSFEP
-686 LDASNDGA
+686 LDNPDGGA
-694 TTATD
+694 TTTTD

-711 LGGED
+711 LGG
-716 TNGPFTVA
+716 
-724 FSTRQQAPNT
+724 AP
-734 WPSIEEPDG
+734 
-743 SEAKP
+743 
-748 GESITVLRL
+748 
-757 ASMEGLDNVNAA
+757 
-769 SLKGLYSY
+769 
-777 LSMIDDNETGAGSEA
+777 
-792 AESDTIYAYKVTVPA
+792 
-807 NGFGDYRLMGKGKV
+807 
-821 KTGEAAVEAGRQK
+821 
-834 AKYGGYWYSFPE
+834 
-846 GTEAEM
+846 
-852 LGSIPL
+852 
-858 ADARKAAAKAERASE
+858 
-873 DAAPWRKQP
+873 
-882 LTDEE
+882 
-887 AAKLKGNFD
+887 
-896 FIGTAA
+896 
-902 GTEALRE
+902 AL
-909 ALGLN
+909 
-914 FSRRQAGAEMMGINV
+914 SRRQAGAEMMGINV

-987 VKTQKEFDG
+987 VNTQKEFDS

-1012 PGGVKYLYPV
+1012 PGGIKYLYPV

-1036 GIVARKVIEPKFSK
+1036 GIVARKVIEPKFSQRQKPVYTYEVIDPRNNNKVMGQYQSASTARAGRDRLDNKYGAYRYQVRRIEGGEPKLSRRQDDIGAALQDRVDNDFDALVKEYNRLDGTDGGKVLDTDIARELSPEYRADRSRAGEVHEAVSSFIDKLYQERIENTSPDGVVVFMAGGGGAGKSSAGQLLADVFETADIVYDGTLSTYNKAERRIQTALDAGQDVYISYIYREPVDALRNGVLSRAMKTGRTVPLDGLVKGHAGSSETVNRLQEKFGNDPAFKIFAIDNSRGVGKATLVPLEDIPRVKMEGLKEEFENATNEEYEAGRISETVYRATVGESVAAAQADRKQDEEGVRRRGEFGGERNAVSFSK

-1068 TKADNVIY
+1068 TKADTVLY
-1076 ALQDKQ
+1076 ALQNKQ

-1087 VIEAITQAGN
+1087 VIEAITQAGTR
-1097 QIEND
+1097 IEND

-1112 HGRTS
+1112 HGRTA

-1126 ELRPLVEDMQKRN
+1126 ELRPLVEDMQRRK
-1139 VTLDQLEEYLHN
+1139 VTLAQLEEYLHN

-1157 NEQIAKVNP
+1157 NKQIAKVNP

-1179 AKAYLDGLTPD
+1179 AKAYLAGLTPD
-1190 QKRDFTA
+1190 QKRNFTA

-1202 DAINQA
+1202 DAINQN

-1242 DFSTQGAGGMA
+1242 DFSTQGAGGMR

-1259 VKGAAARRAMGS
+1259 VRGGASRRAMGS

-1333 MTMGISPL
+1333 MTLGISPL
-1341 DAKSIIEEPKQRY
+1341 DAKNIIEEPKQRY

-1376 IATRIDGVEKYVFFN
+1376 VAARVDGVEKYVFFN

-1405 NLDADQLGYITSNF
+1405 NLDADQLGYITANF
-1419 IAPVTR
+1419 IAPATR
-1425 WFAQVNTQ
+1425 WFASVNTQ
-1433 FNPIFGAINFIRDV
+1433 YNPIFGAINFIRDSK
-1447 QGGVFNLSSTVIA
+1447 GAMFNLSTTAIA
-1460 GEQATVAGEVF
+1460 GQQKAVAGGVF

-1495 AQLWDEFQQVG
+1495 AQLWEEFQEVG

-1534 ATSPL
+1534 ANSPL
-1539 GKVFTANG
+1539 GRVFTAGG

-1563 FDWLSD
+1563 FDWLAD
-1569 YNQTMENAVRLAA
+1569 YNQTMENAVRLSA
-1582 YKVALDKGLSKE
+1582 YKVALDRGLSKE
-1594 EAASIAKNLT
+1594 EAASVAKNLT
-1604 VNFNRKGQLA
+1604 VNFNRKGQMA

-1626 AIQSNARYIE
+1626 AIQGSARLIE
-1636 TLRSPAG
+1636 TLRGPAG

-1653 GTAQALLLAAA
+1653 GTAQAFLLAAA
-1664 GFDEDEPPDFIKE
+1664 GFDDDEPPDFIKE
-1677 RNLVIPLGTDG
+1677 RNLIIPLGTGG
-1688 KYFTFPMP
+1688 KYLTLPMP

-1722 RIGLITGAFLETFN
+1722 RIGQITGAFLETFN

-1744 AQTLAPT
+1744 VQTLAPT
-1751 IADPLVALAENRDFT
+1751 IVDPLVALAENRDFT

-1790 ASWFSKQLSYYLN
+1790 ASWFSKQFSYFLN
-1803 LATGGTDFKPGLF
+1803 LATGGTDYKPGLF

-1828 QITGGVGR
+1828 QVTGGVGR
-1836 EAMKVEQSITGA
+1836 EAMKIEQSITGA
-1848 IKGEEVAP
+1848 VKGEEVAP
-1856 YKIPIVG
+1856 YKIPIAG

-1880 ENLTMLNKHEAEING
+1880 ENLTMLNKHEAEIKG
-1895 RKKRGEKLDEYY
+1895 RKKDRESLGDYY
-1907 KDNPE
+1907 EQYPE
-1912 ARLYKKANDIESDIT
+1912 ARLYEKANSIESDIKS
-1927 RLRKRLKALKE
+1927 LNKRLKELKDK
-1938 RKASDETIK
+1938 KASDESIK
-1947 LVNTQITAKMK
+1947 IVKTQITSKMK
-1958 RLNTMVKDAEK
+1958 RLNDMVKEVEK

>member
-1 MTCTYRFIGANGKQ
+1 MTCTYRFKGTNGKQ
-15 TVIKGQAAFKAF
+15 VVIKGQAAFKAF

-47 QAVPQLAPEDVLQ
+47 QA
-60 PDTVAAA
+60 
-67 KDAITKYKK
+67 
-76 AEAPDPLTPEERA
+76 
-89 AGEDLLRPAFEA
+89 
-101 AQRNKPGFDSV
+101 N
-112 LDQVAEK
+112 
-119 VGGYAKK
+119 
-126 PGIKKMQRAVT
+126 
-137 KLATEQEWKVDTMKD
+137 
-152 LLRGTI
+152 
-158 VVSTFE
+158 
-164 EAQEAIDEIGKVYTF
+164 
-179 DRIKNRLSAD
+179 
-189 MVDPDGN
+189 
-196 TLPGKP
+196 
-202 LPTGYQDI
+202 
-210 LTNVVLEDGTVAEIQ
+210 
-225 ISTPEMIAAKNLGHE
+225 
-240 VYAFEREMPN
+240 
-250 SPVKTRMVDLQ
+250 
-261 KKIYS
+261 
-266 EGLGAYEGRA
+266 
-276 ANLLKTRAN
+276 
-285 SAASIGSPFSRTSE
+285 
-299 GLRGLGSGTQ
+299 
-309 AVAER
+309 
-314 QSGATVTGT
+314 
-323 SATSKNIVPGG
+323 
-334 KDLKSNFI
+334 
-342 GTSKQSIPENEPAGK
+342 
-357 AAPKLSRK
+357 
-365 QGSVLDR
+365 VLDR

-381 GLKEGTVTREQY
+381 GIKEGTVTREQY
-393 NKLVNK
+393 SKLVNK

-413 TVADMERGL
+413 TVADMQRGL

-504 ATIAVMKGDWKPI
+504 ATIAVMKGDWKPV

-530 KSEKWVQVGMD
+530 KSDKWVQVGMD
-541 PTRHAYFYDRDSMEP
+541 PTRHAYFYDRASMEP

-581 DFAFSKRQQLRD
+581 DFAFSKRQELRD
-593 AADAIAKMDPD
+593 AADAIAKMDPEV
-604 IRDNTQL
+604 RDDTMI
-611 GDFPGAAAG
+611 GDFPGAADG
-620 YMLYEARILAK
+620 YMLYEARVLVK

-646 ALWQQFDYIANVD
+646 ELWNRYDFVANVD
-659 GEYFGVAKQEDPDE
+659 GEHFGVTKQEDPDE
-673 PDDESKFVYSFEP
+673 PDDETKFVYSFAP
-686 LDASNDGA
+686 LDDPFKDV
-694 TTATD
+694 TTVTD

-711 LGGED
+711 LGGAPALSRRQTTTPEFKRWFGDSKVVNADGTPKLMYHGTAYDISAFKPYTSAAIFFTDNPDFAGVFANTSAAEMLADINYRPLTKEQSEQIKVEAIKKARKEIKDKEQLETVIANIED
-716 TNGPFTVA
+716 DRKIGPAYIFIKEAGRELMPSGPNILPVYVKAENPFDYENAKQRKAVVDKTLELYGKKQKDGNTVLEIDTTARAYNAKELDTGLSAKIDMMYAAEAMGNWQLMESPEIQAAIKALGFDSFYVKEENRKNIAVYKPEQVKSATGNVGTFDVTNPDIRFQR
-724 FSTRQQAPNT
+724 RQDIGAKLQDRVDNDFDALVKEYNRLDGTDGGKVLDTDIARELSPEYRADRSRAGEVHEAVSGFIDKLYQERIENT
-734 WPSIEEPDG
+734 SPDG
-743 SEAKP
+743 VVVFMAGGGGAGKSSAGELISEVF
-748 GESITVLRL
+748 ESADIVYDGTLSTYSKAERRIQTALDAGQDVYISYIYREPIDALRNGVLSRAMTTGRTVPLDGLVKGHAGSSETVNRL
-757 ASMEGLDNVNAA
+757 QETFGDNPAFKIYAIDNSKGWGNATLTSLENIPRVKMEGLKEEFENAT
-769 SLKGLYSY
+769 YEEY
-777 LSMIDDNETGAGSEA
+777 
-792 AESDTIYAYKVTVPA
+792 
-807 NGFGDYRLMGKGKV
+807 
-821 KTGEAAVEAGRQK
+821 EAGRI
-834 AKYGGYWYSFPE
+834 S
-846 GTEAEM
+846 EAVYRATVGE
-852 LGSIPL
+852 SV
-858 ADARKAAAKAERASE
+858 AAAQA
-873 DAAPWRKQP
+873 DRKQ
-882 LTDEE
+882 DEE
-887 AAKLKGNFD
+887 SVRQG
-896 FIGTAA
+896 
-902 GTEALRE
+902 RE
-909 ALGLN
+909 SGRERNAVS
-914 FSRRQAGAEMMGINV
+914 FSQ
-929 NQDGDNAYADK
+929 
-940 IIDGEKTIETRASDS
+940 
-955 LRPYV
+955 
-960 GKRVAIVRTGAG
+960 
-972 PAKAI
+972 
-977 GEVTIGEPIV
+977 
-987 VKTQKEFDG
+987 
-996 YRDQTLVPKGS
+996 
-1007 KFDIA
+1007 
-1012 PGGVKYLYPV
+1012 
-1022 SNPVRYEQERDVGT
+1022 
-1036 GIVARKVIEPKFSK
+1036 

-1068 TKADNVIY
+1068 TKADNVVY
-1076 ALQDKQ
+1076 ALQNKQ

-1087 VIEAITQAGN
+1087 VIEAITQAGT
-1097 QIEND
+1097 QITND

-1126 ELRPLVEDMQKRN
+1126 ELRPLIEDMQKRK
-1139 VTLDQLEEYLHN
+1139 VTLAQFEEYLHN

-1157 NEQIAKVNP
+1157 NKKIAKVNP
-1166 NMPDGGSGIDTAD
+1166 KMPDGGSGIDTAD
-1179 AKAYLDGLTPD
+1179 AKAYLAGLTPD

-1202 DAINQA
+1202 DAINQT

-1222 TVDAWEKAYSNY
+1222 TIDAWDKAYSNY

-1242 DFSTQGAGGMA
+1242 DFSTQGAGGMG

-1259 VKGAAARRAMGS
+1259 VKGAASRRAMGS

-1333 MTMGISPL
+1333 MTIGISPL

-1376 IATRIDGVEKYVFFN
+1376 VSTRIDGVEKYVFFN

-1405 NLDADQLGYITSNF
+1405 NLDADQLGYITANI

-1433 FNPIFGAINFIRDV
+1433 FNPIFGAINFIRDSK
-1447 QGGVFNLSSTVIA
+1447 GAMFNLSTTAIA
-1460 GEQATVAGEVF
+1460 GQQKAVAGGVF

-1495 AQLWDEFQQVG
+1495 AQLWDEFQDVG

-1539 GKVFTANG
+1539 GKVFTAGG

-1569 YNQTMENAVRLAA
+1569 YNQTMENAVRLSA

-1604 VNFNRKGQLA
+1604 VNFNRKGQMA

-1626 AIQSNARYIE
+1626 AIQGSARLIE
-1636 TLRSPAG
+1636 TLRGPAG

-1653 GTAQALLLAAA
+1653 GTAQAFLLAAA

-1677 RNLVIPLGTDG
+1677 RNLIIPLGTGG
-1688 KYFTFPMP
+1688 KYLTLPMP

-1722 RIGLITGAFLETFN
+1722 RIGQITGALLETFN

-1744 AQTLAPT
+1744 VQTLAPT
-1751 IADPLVALAENRDFT
+1751 IVDPLVALAENRDFT

-1774 RSELSPTPGY
+1774 RSDLSPTPGY

-1790 ASWFSKQLSYYLN
+1790 ASFFSKQFSYYLN
-1803 LATGGTDFKPGLF
+1803 LATGGTDYKPGLF

-1828 QITGGVGR
+1828 QVTGGVGR
-1836 EAMKVEQSITGA
+1836 EAMKIEQSITGA

-1856 YKIPIVG
+1856 YKMPIVG
-1863 RFYGDTQ
+1863 RFYGDTE

-1880 ENLTMLNKHEAEING
+1880 ENLTMLNKHEAEIKG
-1895 RKKRGEKLDEYY
+1895 RKKDRESLADYYEEY
-1907 KDNPE
+1907 PE
-1912 ARLYKKANDIESDIT
+1912 ARLFEKANSIESDIKS
-1927 RLRKRLKALKE
+1927 LNKRLKELKE
-1938 RKASDETIK
+1938 KKASDESMKIVK
-1947 LVNTQITAKMK
+1947 TQITAKMK
-1958 RLNTMVKDAEK
+1958 RLNDMVKDVEK

>member
-1 MTCTYRFIGANGKQ
+1 MTCTYRFIGTNGKQ

-47 QAVPQLAPEDVLQ
+47 QA
-60 PDTVAAA
+60 
-67 KDAITKYKK
+67 
-76 AEAPDPLTPEERA
+76 
-89 AGEDLLRPAFEA
+89 
-101 AQRNKPGFDSV
+101 N
-112 LDQVAEK
+112 
-119 VGGYAKK
+119 
-126 PGIKKMQRAVT
+126 
-137 KLATEQEWKVDTMKD
+137 
-152 LLRGTI
+152 
-158 VVSTFE
+158 
-164 EAQEAIDEIGKVYTF
+164 
-179 DRIKNRLSAD
+179 
-189 MVDPDGN
+189 
-196 TLPGKP
+196 
-202 LPTGYQDI
+202 
-210 LTNVVLEDGTVAEIQ
+210 
-225 ISTPEMIAAKNLGHE
+225 
-240 VYAFEREMPN
+240 
-250 SPVKTRMVDLQ
+250 
-261 KKIYS
+261 
-266 EGLGAYEGRA
+266 
-276 ANLLKTRAN
+276 
-285 SAASIGSPFSRTSE
+285 
-299 GLRGLGSGTQ
+299 
-309 AVAER
+309 
-314 QSGATVTGT
+314 
-323 SATSKNIVPGG
+323 
-334 KDLKSNFI
+334 
-342 GTSKQSIPENEPAGK
+342 
-357 AAPKLSRK
+357 
-365 QGSVLDR
+365 VLDR

-381 GLKEGTVTREQY
+381 GVKEGTVTREQY
-393 NKLVNK
+393 SKLVNK

-413 TVADMERGL
+413 TVADMQRGL

-458 VVSVHEQGAGY
+458 VVSIHEQGAGY

-517 TPKQASTSAKAAL
+517 TPKQASTTAKAAL

-541 PTRHAYFYDRDSMEP
+541 PTRHAYFYDRENMEP

-562 AIQIGPLVLAKNPV
+562 AVQIGPLVLAKNPV

-581 DFAFSKRQQLRD
+581 DFAFSKRQELRD
-593 AADAIAKMDPD
+593 AADAIAKMDPEV
-604 IRDNTQL
+604 RDDTMI
-611 GDFPGAAAG
+611 GDFPGAADG
-620 YMLYEARILAK
+620 YMLYEARVLLK
-631 KPTEKLKRVNENNSF
+631 KPSEKLKRVNENNSF
-646 ALWQQFDYIANVD
+646 ELWNRYDFIANVD
-659 GEYFGVAKQEDPDE
+659 GEHFGVTKQEDPDE
-673 PDDESKFVYSFEP
+673 PDDETKFVYSFAP
-686 LDASNDGA
+686 LDDPFKDV
-694 TTATD
+694 TTVTD

-711 LGGED
+711 LGEAPALSRRQGDIGAALEDRVDNDFDALVKEYNRLDGTDGGKVLDTDIARELSPEYQADRSRAGEVHEAVSKFID
-716 TNGPFTVA
+716 KLYQE
-724 FSTRQQAPNT
+724 RIENT
-734 WPSIEEPDG
+734 SPDG
-743 SEAKP
+743 VVVFMAGGGGAGKSSAGELISDVFETADIVYDGTLSTYSKAERRIQTALDAGQDVYISYIYREPVDALRNGVLSRAMTTGRTVPLDGLVKGHAGSSE
-748 GESITVLRL
+748 TVNRL
-757 ASMEGLDNVNAA
+757 QEKFGDNPAFKIYTIDNSKGWGNATLTSLENIPRVKMEGLKEEFENAT
-769 SLKGLYSY
+769 YEEY
-777 LSMIDDNETGAGSEA
+777 
-792 AESDTIYAYKVTVPA
+792 
-807 NGFGDYRLMGKGKV
+807 
-821 KTGEAAVEAGRQK
+821 EAGRI
-834 AKYGGYWYSFPE
+834 S
-846 GTEAEM
+846 EAVYRATVGE
-852 LGSIPL
+852 SVAATQ
-858 ADARKAAAKAERASE
+858 AD
-873 DAAPWRKQP
+873 RKQ
-882 LTDEE
+882 DEE
-887 AAKLKGNFD
+887 GVRQ
-896 FIGTAA
+896 G
-902 GTEALRE
+902 RE
-909 ALGLN
+909 SG
-914 FSRRQAGAEMMGINV
+914 RQR
-929 NQDGDNAYADK
+929 NA
-940 IIDGEKTIETRASDS
+940 
-955 LRPYV
+955 
-960 GKRVAIVRTGAG
+960 
-972 PAKAI
+972 
-977 GEVTIGEPIV
+977 
-987 VKTQKEFDG
+987 
-996 YRDQTLVPKGS
+996 
-1007 KFDIA
+1007 
-1012 PGGVKYLYPV
+1012 V
-1022 SNPVRYEQERDVGT
+1022 S
-1036 GIVARKVIEPKFSK
+1036 FSK

-1068 TKADNVIY
+1068 TKGDNVIY
-1076 ALQDKQ
+1076 ALQNKQ

-1087 VIEAITQAGN
+1087 VIEAITQTGT

-1112 HGRTS
+1112 HGRTA

-1139 VTLDQLEEYLHN
+1139 VTLGQLEEYLHN

-1157 NEQIAKVNP
+1157 NKKIAKVNP

-1179 AKAYLDGLTPD
+1179 AKAYLAGLTPE

-1202 DAINQA
+1202 DAINQT

-1222 TVDAWEKAYSNY
+1222 TIDAWDKAYSSY

-1242 DFSTQGAGGMA
+1242 DFSTQGAGGMG

-1259 VKGAAARRAMGS
+1259 VRGAASRRAMGS

-1376 IATRIDGVEKYVFFN
+1376 VATRVDGVEKYVFFN
-1391 ANDERSQRMASALK
+1391 ANDERSQRMALALK
-1405 NLDADQLGYITSNF
+1405 NLDADQLGYITANF
-1419 IAPVTR
+1419 IAPATR

-1433 FNPIFGAINFIRDV
+1433 FNPIFGAINFIRDSK
-1447 QGGVFNLSSTVIA
+1447 GAMFNLSTTAIA
-1460 GEQATVAGEVF
+1460 GKQKAVAGGVF

-1539 GKVFTANG
+1539 GKVFTAGG

-1569 YNQTMENAVRLAA
+1569 YNQTMENAVRLSA

-1594 EAASIAKNLT
+1594 EAASVAKNLT
-1604 VNFNRKGQLA
+1604 VNFNRKGQMA

-1626 AIQSNARYIE
+1626 AIQGSARLIE
-1636 TLRSPAG
+1636 TLRGPAG

-1653 GTAQALLLAAA
+1653 GTAQAFLLAAA
-1664 GFDEDEPPDFIKE
+1664 GFDEEEPPDFIKE
-1677 RNLVIPLGTDG
+1677 RNLIIPLGTGG
-1688 KYFTFPMP
+1688 KYLTLPMP

-1722 RIGLITGAFLETFN
+1722 RIGQITGALLETFN

-1744 AQTLAPT
+1744 VQTLAPT
-1751 IADPLVALAENRDFT
+1751 IVDPLVALAENRDFT

-1774 RSELSPTPGY
+1774 RSDLSPTPGY

-1790 ASWFSKQLSYYLN
+1790 ASFFSKQFSYYLN
-1803 LATGGTDFKPGLF
+1803 LATGGTDYKPGLF

-1836 EAMKVEQSITGA
+1836 EAMKIEQSVTGA

-1856 YKIPIVG
+1856 YKMPIVG
-1863 RFYGDTQ
+1863 RFYGDTE

-1880 ENLTMLNKHEAEING
+1880 ENLTMLNKHEAEIKG
-1895 RKKRGEKLDEYY
+1895 RKKDRESLADYYEEY
-1907 KDNPE
+1907 PE
-1912 ARLYKKANDIESDIT
+1912 ARLFEKANSIESDIKS
-1927 RLRKRLKALKE
+1927 LNKRLKELKE
-1938 RKASDETIK
+1938 KKASDESMKIVK
-1947 LVNTQITAKMK
+1947 TQITAKMK
-1958 RLNTMVKDAEK
+1958 RLNDMVKDVEK

>member
-1 MTCTYRFIGANGKQ
+1 MTCTYRFVGTNGKQ

-47 QAVPQLAPEDVLQ
+47 QA
-60 PDTVAAA
+60 
-67 KDAITKYKK
+67 
-76 AEAPDPLTPEERA
+76 
-89 AGEDLLRPAFEA
+89 
-101 AQRNKPGFDSV
+101 N
-112 LDQVAEK
+112 
-119 VGGYAKK
+119 
-126 PGIKKMQRAVT
+126 
-137 KLATEQEWKVDTMKD
+137 
-152 LLRGTI
+152 
-158 VVSTFE
+158 
-164 EAQEAIDEIGKVYTF
+164 
-179 DRIKNRLSAD
+179 
-189 MVDPDGN
+189 
-196 TLPGKP
+196 
-202 LPTGYQDI
+202 
-210 LTNVVLEDGTVAEIQ
+210 
-225 ISTPEMIAAKNLGHE
+225 
-240 VYAFEREMPN
+240 
-250 SPVKTRMVDLQ
+250 
-261 KKIYS
+261 
-266 EGLGAYEGRA
+266 
-276 ANLLKTRAN
+276 
-285 SAASIGSPFSRTSE
+285 
-299 GLRGLGSGTQ
+299 
-309 AVAER
+309 
-314 QSGATVTGT
+314 
-323 SATSKNIVPGG
+323 
-334 KDLKSNFI
+334 
-342 GTSKQSIPENEPAGK
+342 
-357 AAPKLSRK
+357 
-365 QGSVLDR
+365 VLDR

-381 GLKEGTVTREQY
+381 GVKEGTVTREQY
-393 NKLVNK
+393 SKLVNK
-399 LKPVTPYAEVPAPA
+399 LKPVTPYAEVPTPA
-413 TVADMERGL
+413 SVADMQRGL

-428 RIGVPSETL
+428 RIGVPSKTL

-443 GLRLDIPAYSNNGVW
+443 GLRLDIPAYANHGVW
-458 VVSVHEQGAGY
+458 VVSVHEQEAGY

-482 VTNPTFGVVEK
+482 VTKPTFGVVEK

-517 TPKQASTSAKAAL
+517 TPKQASTTAKAAL

-541 PTRHAYFYDRDSMEP
+541 PTRHAYFYDRENMEP

-562 AIQIGPLVLAKNPV
+562 AVQIGPLVLAKNPV

-581 DFAFSKRQQLRD
+581 DFAFSKRQELRD

-604 IRDNTQL
+604 VRDDTMI
-611 GDFPGAAAG
+611 GDFPGAADG
-620 YMLYEARILAK
+620 YMLYEARVLLK
-631 KPTEKLKRVNENNSF
+631 KPNEKLKRVNENNSF
-646 ALWQQFDYIANVD
+646 ELWNRYDFIANVD
-659 GEYFGVAKQEDPDE
+659 GEHFGVTKQEDPDE
-673 PDDESKFVYSFEP
+673 PDDETKFVYSFAP
-686 LDASNDGA
+686 LDDPFKDV
-694 TTATD
+694 TTVTD

-711 LGGED
+711 LGEAPALSRRQDDIGAALEDRVDNDFDALVKEYNRLDGTDGGKVLDTDIARELSPEYRADRSRAGEVHEAVSKFID
-716 TNGPFTVA
+716 KLYQERIENTSPDGVVVFMAGGGGAGKSSAGQLLSDVFETADIVYDGTL
-724 FSTRQQAPNT
+724 STYSKAEKRIQQALDAGQDVYI
-734 WPSIEEPDG
+734 SYIYREPVDALRNGVLSRAMVTGRTVPLDG
-743 SEAKP
+743 LVKGHAGSSE
-748 GESITVLRL
+748 VVNRL
-757 ASMEGLDNVNAA
+757 QEKFGSDPAFKIFAIDNSKGLGKATLEPLENIPRVKMEGLKEEFENAT
-769 SLKGLYSY
+769 
-777 LSMIDDNETGAGSEA
+777 NEE
-792 AESDTIYAYKVTVPA
+792 Y
-807 NGFGDYRLMGKGKV
+807 
-821 KTGEAAVEAGRQK
+821 EAGRISETVYR
-834 AKYGGYWYSFPE
+834 ATVGESV
-846 GTEAEM
+846 
-852 LGSIPL
+852 
-858 ADARKAAAKAERASE
+858 AAAQA
-873 DAAPWRKQP
+873 DRKQ
-882 LTDEE
+882 DEE
-887 AAKLKGNFD
+887 GVRR
-896 FIGTAA
+896 G
-902 GTEALRE
+902 RE
-909 ALGLN
+909 SG
-914 FSRRQAGAEMMGINV
+914 RQ
-929 NQDGDNAYADK
+929 
-940 IIDGEKTIETRASDS
+940 
-955 LRPYV
+955 
-960 GKRVAIVRTGAG
+960 
-972 PAKAI
+972 
-977 GEVTIGEPIV
+977 
-987 VKTQKEFDG
+987 
-996 YRDQTLVPKGS
+996 RD
-1007 KFDIA
+1007 A
-1012 PGGVKYLYPV
+1012 V
-1022 SNPVRYEQERDVGT
+1022 S
-1036 GIVARKVIEPKFSK
+1036 FSK
-1050 RNIFGQ
+1050 RNIFVQ

-1068 TKADNVIY
+1068 TKADNVLY
-1076 ALQDKQ
+1076 ALQNKQ

-1087 VIEAITQAGN
+1087 VIEAITQAGT

-1112 HGRTS
+1112 HGRTA

-1126 ELRPLVEDMQKRN
+1126 ELRPLVEDMQKRK
-1139 VTLDQLEEYLHN
+1139 VTLAQFEEYLHN

-1157 NEQIAKVNP
+1157 NKQIAKVNP
-1166 NMPDGGSGIDTAD
+1166 KMPDGGSGIDTAD
-1179 AKAYLDGLTPD
+1179 AKAYLAGLTPD
-1190 QKRDFTA
+1190 QKRNFTA

-1202 DAINQA
+1202 DAINQT

-1222 TVDAWEKAYSNY
+1222 TVDAWEKAYSDY

-1242 DFSTQGAGGMA
+1242 DFSTQGAGGMR

-1259 VKGAAARRAMGS
+1259 VKGAASRRAMGS

-1341 DAKSIIEEPKQRY
+1341 DAKNIIEEPKQRY

-1376 IATRIDGVEKYVFFN
+1376 VATRVDGVEKYVFFN

-1405 NLDADQLGYITSNF
+1405 NLDADQLGYITANF
-1419 IAPVTR
+1419 IAPATR

-1433 FNPIFGAINFIRDV
+1433 FNPIFGAINFIRDSK
-1447 QGGVFNLSSTVIA
+1447 GAMFNLSTTAIA
-1460 GEQATVAGEVF
+1460 GKQKAVAGGVF

-1484 RKGRPAPAGSY
+1484 RKGRPPAAGSY

-1539 GKVFTANG
+1539 GKVFTAGG

-1569 YNQTMENAVRLAA
+1569 YNQTMENAVRLSA
-1582 YKVALDKGLSKE
+1582 YKVALDQGLSKE
-1594 EAASIAKNLT
+1594 EAASVAKNLT
-1604 VNFNRKGQLA
+1604 VNFNRKGQMA

-1626 AIQSNARYIE
+1626 AIQGSARLIE
-1636 TLRSPAG
+1636 TLRGPAG

-1653 GTAQALLLAAA
+1653 GTAQAFLLAAA

-1677 RNLVIPLGTDG
+1677 RNLIIPLGTGG
-1688 KYFTFPMP
+1688 KYLTLPMP

-1710 EWALSGFKNTPK
+1710 EWVMSGFKNTPK
-1722 RIGLITGAFLETFN
+1722 RIGQITGALLETFN

-1744 AQTLAPT
+1744 VQTLAPT
-1751 IADPLVALAENRDFT
+1751 IVDPLVALAENKDFT
-1766 GKPIAKKD
+1766 GKNIAKKD

-1790 ASWFSKQLSYYLN
+1790 ASFFSKQFSYYLN
-1803 LATGGTDFKPGLF
+1803 LATGGTDYKPGLF

-1836 EAMKVEQSITGA
+1836 EAMKIEQSITGA
-1848 IKGEEVAP
+1848 VKGEEVAP

-1880 ENLTMLNKHEAEING
+1880 ENLTMLNKHEAEIKG
-1895 RKKRGEKLDEYY
+1895 RKKDRESLGDYY
-1907 KDNPE
+1907 EQYPE
-1912 ARLYKKANDIESDIT
+1912 ARLYEKANSIESDIKS
-1927 RLRKRLKALKE
+1927 LNKRLKELKE
-1938 RKASDETIK
+1938 KKASDESMKIVK
-1947 LVNTQITAKMK
+1947 TQITAKMK
-1958 RLNTMVKDAEK
+1958 RLNDMVKDVEK

>member
-1 MTCTYRFIGANGKQ
+1 MTCTYRFIGTNGKQ
-15 TVIKGQAAFKAF
+15 TVLKGQAAFKAF
-27 LADGGLEQLRGEA
+27 LVDGGLEQLRGEA

-47 QAVPQLAPEDVLQ
+47 QA
-60 PDTVAAA
+60 
-67 KDAITKYKK
+67 
-76 AEAPDPLTPEERA
+76 
-89 AGEDLLRPAFEA
+89 
-101 AQRNKPGFDSV
+101 N
-112 LDQVAEK
+112 
-119 VGGYAKK
+119 
-126 PGIKKMQRAVT
+126 
-137 KLATEQEWKVDTMKD
+137 
-152 LLRGTI
+152 
-158 VVSTFE
+158 
-164 EAQEAIDEIGKVYTF
+164 
-179 DRIKNRLSAD
+179 
-189 MVDPDGN
+189 
-196 TLPGKP
+196 
-202 LPTGYQDI
+202 
-210 LTNVVLEDGTVAEIQ
+210 
-225 ISTPEMIAAKNLGHE
+225 
-240 VYAFEREMPN
+240 
-250 SPVKTRMVDLQ
+250 
-261 KKIYS
+261 
-266 EGLGAYEGRA
+266 
-276 ANLLKTRAN
+276 
-285 SAASIGSPFSRTSE
+285 
-299 GLRGLGSGTQ
+299 
-309 AVAER
+309 
-314 QSGATVTGT
+314 
-323 SATSKNIVPGG
+323 
-334 KDLKSNFI
+334 
-342 GTSKQSIPENEPAGK
+342 
-357 AAPKLSRK
+357 
-365 QGSVLDR
+365 VLDR

-381 GLKEGTVTREQY
+381 GIKEGTVTREQY
-393 NKLVNK
+393 SKLVNK

-413 TVADMERGL
+413 TVADMQRGL

-458 VVSVHEQGAGY
+458 VVSIHEQGAGY

-504 ATIAVMKGDWKPI
+504 ATIAVMKGDWKPV

-530 KSEKWVQVGMD
+530 KSDKWVQVGMD
-541 PTRHAYFYDRDSMEP
+541 PTRHAYFYDRASMEP

-581 DFAFSKRQQLRD
+581 DFAFSKRQELRD
-593 AADAIAKMDPD
+593 AADAIAKMDPEV
-604 IRDNTQL
+604 RDDTMI
-611 GDFPGAAAG
+611 GDFPGAADG
-620 YMLYEARILAK
+620 YMLYEARVLVK
-631 KPTEKLKRVNENNSF
+631 KPSEKLKRVNENNSF
-646 ALWQQFDYIANVD
+646 ELWNRYDFVANVD
-659 GEYFGVAKQEDPDE
+659 GEHFGVTKQEDPDE
-673 PDDESKFVYSFEP
+673 PDDETKFVYSFAP
-686 LDASNDGA
+686 LDNPNNDV
-694 TTATD
+694 TTTTD

-711 LGGED
+711 LGGAPALSRRQGDIGAALQDRVDNDFDALVKEYNRLDGTDGGKVLD
-716 TNGPFTVA
+716 TDIARELSPEYRADRSRAGEVHEAVSGFIDKLYQE
-724 FSTRQQAPNT
+724 RIENT
-734 WPSIEEPDG
+734 SPDG
-743 SEAKP
+743 VVVFMAGGGGAGKSSAGQLLADVFETADIVYDGTLSTYSKAERRIQTALDAGQDVYISYIYREPVDALRNGVLSRAMVTGRTVPLDGLVKGHAGSSE
-748 GESITVLRL
+748 VVNRL
-757 ASMEGLDNVNAA
+757 QEKFGNDPAFKIFAIDNSKGLGKATLVPLEDIPRVKMEGLKEEFENAT
-769 SLKGLYSY
+769 
-777 LSMIDDNETGAGSEA
+777 NEEYEADRISETVYRA
-792 AESDTIYAYKVTVPA
+792 TVGESV
-807 NGFGDYRLMGKGKV
+807 
-821 KTGEAAVEAGRQK
+821 
-834 AKYGGYWYSFPE
+834 
-846 GTEAEM
+846 
-852 LGSIPL
+852 
-858 ADARKAAAKAERASE
+858 AAAQA
-873 DAAPWRKQP
+873 DRKQ
-882 LTDEE
+882 DEE
-887 AAKLKGNFD
+887 GVRR
-896 FIGTAA
+896 G
-902 GTEALRE
+902 RE
-909 ALGLN
+909 SGGE
-914 FSRRQAGAEMMGINV
+914 R
-929 NQDGDNAYADK
+929 NA
-940 IIDGEKTIETRASDS
+940 
-955 LRPYV
+955 
-960 GKRVAIVRTGAG
+960 
-972 PAKAI
+972 
-977 GEVTIGEPIV
+977 
-987 VKTQKEFDG
+987 
-996 YRDQTLVPKGS
+996 
-1007 KFDIA
+1007 
-1012 PGGVKYLYPV
+1012 V
-1022 SNPVRYEQERDVGT
+1022 S
-1036 GIVARKVIEPKFSK
+1036 FSK
-1050 RNIFGQ
+1050 RNIFAQ

-1068 TKADNVIY
+1068 TKMDDLVYVFFN
-1076 ALQDKQ
+1076 KQ

-1087 VIEAITQAGN
+1087 VIEAITRVGN
-1097 QIEND
+1097 RIEND

-1112 HGRTS
+1112 HGRTA

-1126 ELRPLVEDMQKRN
+1126 ELRPLVEDMQKRK

-1179 AKAYLDGLTPD
+1179 AKAYLAGLTSD

-1242 DFSTQGAGGMA
+1242 DFSTQGAGGMR

-1259 VKGAAARRAMGS
+1259 VKGAASRRAMGS

-1341 DAKSIIEEPKQRY
+1341 DAKNIIEEPKQRY

-1391 ANDERSQRMASALK
+1391 TNDERSQRMASALK
-1405 NLDADQLGYITSNF
+1405 NLDADQLGYITANI

-1433 FNPIFGAINFIRDV
+1433 FNPIFGAINFIRDS
-1447 QGGVFNLSSTVIA
+1447 QGAMFNLSTTAIA
-1460 GEQATVAGEVF
+1460 GQQKAVAAGIF
-1471 PAMKGIYQATRAE
+1471 SAMKGIYQATRAE

-1534 ATSPL
+1534 ADSTL

-1563 FDWLSD
+1563 FDWLAD
-1569 YNQTMENAVRLAA
+1569 YNQTMENAVRLSA

-1604 VNFNRKGQLA
+1604 VNFNRKGQIA

-1626 AIQSNARYIE
+1626 AAQSSVRLVE
-1636 TLRSPAG
+1636 TLRGPAG
-1643 KKIIAGGLMI
+1643 KAIIGGGLLV
-1653 GTAQALLLAAA
+1653 GTSQALLLAAL
-1664 GFDEDEPPDFIKE
+1664 GFDEDEPPDFVKE
-1677 RNLVIPLGTDG
+1677 RNLIIPLGTSG
-1688 KYFTFPMP
+1688 KYNTVPMA
-1696 LGFNVIPNTSRVMT
+1696 LGYNVIPNTSRVMT
-1710 EWALSGFKNTPK
+1710 EWALSGFKDTPK
-1722 RIGLITGAFLETFN
+1722 RIGQITGAFLEAFN

-1744 AQTLAPT
+1744 VQTIAPT
-1751 IADPLVALAENRDFT
+1751 IIDPIVALAENRDFT

-1774 RSELSPTPGY
+1774 RSDLSPTPGY

-1790 ASWFSKQLSYYLN
+1790 ASFFSKQFSYYLN

-1863 RFYGDTQ
+1863 RFYGDTE

-1880 ENLTMLNKHEAEING
+1880 ENLTMLNKHEAEIKG
-1895 RKKRGEKLDEYY
+1895 RKKDRESLADYYEEY
-1907 KDNPE
+1907 PE
-1912 ARLYKKANDIESDIT
+1912 ARLFEKANSIESDIKS
-1927 RLRKRLKALKE
+1927 LNKRLKELKE
-1938 RKASDETIK
+1938 KKASDESMKIVK
-1947 LVNTQITAKMK
+1947 TQITAKMK
-1958 RLNTMVKDAEK
+1958 RLNDMVKDVEK

>member
-1 MTCTYRFIGANGKQ
+1 MTCTYRFVGTNGKQ

-47 QAVPQLAPEDVLQ
+47 QA
-60 PDTVAAA
+60 
-67 KDAITKYKK
+67 
-76 AEAPDPLTPEERA
+76 
-89 AGEDLLRPAFEA
+89 
-101 AQRNKPGFDSV
+101 N
-112 LDQVAEK
+112 
-119 VGGYAKK
+119 
-126 PGIKKMQRAVT
+126 
-137 KLATEQEWKVDTMKD
+137 
-152 LLRGTI
+152 
-158 VVSTFE
+158 
-164 EAQEAIDEIGKVYTF
+164 
-179 DRIKNRLSAD
+179 
-189 MVDPDGN
+189 
-196 TLPGKP
+196 
-202 LPTGYQDI
+202 
-210 LTNVVLEDGTVAEIQ
+210 
-225 ISTPEMIAAKNLGHE
+225 
-240 VYAFEREMPN
+240 
-250 SPVKTRMVDLQ
+250 
-261 KKIYS
+261 
-266 EGLGAYEGRA
+266 
-276 ANLLKTRAN
+276 
-285 SAASIGSPFSRTSE
+285 
-299 GLRGLGSGTQ
+299 
-309 AVAER
+309 
-314 QSGATVTGT
+314 
-323 SATSKNIVPGG
+323 
-334 KDLKSNFI
+334 
-342 GTSKQSIPENEPAGK
+342 
-357 AAPKLSRK
+357 
-365 QGSVLDR
+365 VLDR

-381 GLKEGTVTREQY
+381 GIKEGTVTREQY
-393 NKLVNK
+393 SKLVNK

-413 TVADMERGL
+413 TVADMQRGL
-422 TSDKVE
+422 TSDKIE
-428 RIGVPSETL
+428 RIGVPSKTL

-443 GLRLDIPAYSNNGVW
+443 GLRLDIPAYANHGVW
-458 VVSVHEQGAGY
+458 VVSVHEQEAGY

-482 VTNPTFGVVEK
+482 VTKPTFGVVEK

-504 ATIAVMKGDWKPI
+504 ATIAVMKGDWKPV
-517 TPKQASTSAKAAL
+517 TPKQASTAAKAAL
-530 KSEKWVQVGMD
+530 KSDKWVQVGMD

-593 AADAIAKMDPD
+593 AADAIAKMDPEV
-604 IRDNTQL
+604 RDDTMI
-611 GDFPGAAAG
+611 GDFPGAADG
-620 YMLYEARILAK
+620 YMLYEARVLLK
-631 KPTEKLKRVNENNSF
+631 KPSEKLKRVNENNSF
-646 ALWQQFDYIANVD
+646 ELWNRYDFIANVD
-659 GEYFGVAKQEDPDE
+659 GEHFGVTKQEDPDE
-673 PDDESKFVYSFEP
+673 PDDETKFVYSFAP
-686 LDASNDGA
+686 LDNPNNDV
-694 TTATD
+694 TTTTD

-711 LGGED
+711 LGGAPALSRRQGDIGAALQDRVDNDFDALVKEYNRLDGTDGGKVLD
-716 TNGPFTVA
+716 TDIARELSPEYRADRSRAGEVHEAVSSFIDKLYQE
-724 FSTRQQAPNT
+724 RIENT
-734 WPSIEEPDG
+734 SPDG
-743 SEAKP
+743 VVVFMAGGGGAGKSSAGQLLADVFETADIVYDGTLSTYNKAERRIQTALDAGQDVYISYIYREPVDALRNGVLSRAMKTGRTVPLDGLVKGHAGSSE
-748 GESITVLRL
+748 TVNRL
-757 ASMEGLDNVNAA
+757 QEKFGNDPAFKIFAIDNSKGVGKATLVPLEDIPRVKMEGLKEEFENAT
-769 SLKGLYSY
+769 
-777 LSMIDDNETGAGSEA
+777 NEE
-792 AESDTIYAYKVTVPA
+792 Y
-807 NGFGDYRLMGKGKV
+807 
-821 KTGEAAVEAGRQK
+821 EAGRISETVYR
-834 AKYGGYWYSFPE
+834 ATVGESV
-846 GTEAEM
+846 
-852 LGSIPL
+852 
-858 ADARKAAAKAERASE
+858 AAAQA
-873 DAAPWRKQP
+873 DRKQ
-882 LTDEE
+882 DEE
-887 AAKLKGNFD
+887 GVRRRGEFGGERNAVS
-896 FIGTAA
+896 
-902 GTEALRE
+902 
-909 ALGLN
+909 
-914 FSRRQAGAEMMGINV
+914 FSQ
-929 NQDGDNAYADK
+929 
-940 IIDGEKTIETRASDS
+940 
-955 LRPYV
+955 
-960 GKRVAIVRTGAG
+960 
-972 PAKAI
+972 
-977 GEVTIGEPIV
+977 
-987 VKTQKEFDG
+987 
-996 YRDQTLVPKGS
+996 
-1007 KFDIA
+1007 
-1012 PGGVKYLYPV
+1012 
-1022 SNPVRYEQERDVGT
+1022 
-1036 GIVARKVIEPKFSK
+1036 

-1068 TKADNVIY
+1068 TKADTVLY
-1076 ALQDKQ
+1076 ALQNKQ

-1087 VIEAITQAGN
+1087 VIEAITQAGTR
-1097 QIEND
+1097 IEND

-1112 HGRTS
+1112 HGRTA

-1126 ELRPLVEDMQKRN
+1126 ELRPLVEDMQRRK
-1139 VTLDQLEEYLHN
+1139 VTLAQLEEYLHN

-1157 NEQIAKVNP
+1157 NKQIAKVNS

-1179 AKAYLDGLTPD
+1179 AKAYLAGLTPD
-1190 QKRDFTA
+1190 QKRNFTA

-1202 DAINQA
+1202 DAINQN

-1222 TVDAWEKAYSNY
+1222 TVDAWEKAYSDY

-1242 DFSTQGAGGMA
+1242 DFSTQGAGGMR

-1259 VKGAAARRAMGS
+1259 VRGGASRRAMGS

-1333 MTMGISPL
+1333 MTLGISPL
-1341 DAKSIIEEPKQRY
+1341 DAKNIIEEPKQRY

-1376 IATRIDGVEKYVFFN
+1376 VAARVDGVEKYVFFN

-1405 NLDADQLGYITSNF
+1405 NLDADQLGYITANF
-1419 IAPVTR
+1419 IAPATR

-1433 FNPIFGAINFIRDV
+1433 FNPIFGAINFIRDSK
-1447 QGGVFNLSSTVIA
+1447 GAMFNLSTTAIA
-1460 GEQATVAGEVF
+1460 GQQKAVAGGVF

-1495 AQLWDEFQQVG
+1495 AQLWEEFQEVG

-1539 GKVFTANG
+1539 GKVFTAGG

-1557 KTAAPL
+1557 KIAAPL

-1569 YNQTMENAVRLAA
+1569 YNQTMENAVRLSA

-1604 VNFNRKGQLA
+1604 VNFNRKGQMA

-1626 AIQSNARYIE
+1626 AIQGSARLIE
-1636 TLRSPAG
+1636 TLRGPAG

-1653 GTAQALLLAAA
+1653 GTAQAFLLAAA
-1664 GFDEDEPPDFIKE
+1664 GFDEEEPPDFIKE
-1677 RNLVIPLGTDG
+1677 RNLIIPLGTGG
-1688 KYFTFPMP
+1688 KYLTLPMP

-1722 RIGLITGAFLETFN
+1722 RIGQITGAFLETFN

-1744 AQTLAPT
+1744 VQTLAPT
-1751 IADPLVALAENRDFT
+1751 IVDPLVALAENRDFT

-1790 ASWFSKQLSYYLN
+1790 ASWFSKQFSYFLN
-1803 LATGGTDFKPGLF
+1803 LATGGTDYKPGLF

-1836 EAMKVEQSITGA
+1836 EAMKIEQSITGA
-1848 IKGEEVAP
+1848 VKGEEVAP
-1856 YKIPIVG
+1856 YKIPIAG

-1880 ENLTMLNKHEAEING
+1880 ENLTMLNKHEAEIKG
-1895 RKKRGEKLDEYY
+1895 RKKDRESLGDYY
-1907 KDNPE
+1907 EQYPE
-1912 ARLYKKANDIESDIT
+1912 ARLYEKANSIESDIKS
-1927 RLRKRLKALKE
+1927 LNKRLKELKD
-1938 RKASDETIK
+1938 RKASDESMKIVK
-1947 LVNTQITAKMK
+1947 TQITSKMK
-1958 RLNTMVKDAEK
+1958 RLNDMVKEVEK